1 MDKKTIIGLVII
13 VGVLI
18 GFNVFNQPSEEDV
31 KKYEEAQQEILDKR
45 KEAHVKDS
53 LARIESLVDTSQKF
67 KTDSTGAMIMDSITG
82 KPVLDTLATNAAK
95 IEALTTLAALPDQMD
110 TTNQSYKLTVA
121 ANPDLDP
128 IEDSLEFKAIYDS
141 LYKADQEQKYQS
153 NLAERINS
161 QYGIF
166 AKAAEVAEEEYFYLE
181 NDKLKLKISSKGGQ
195 IAQANVRGFLSYQD
209 YTDSIPDAENINDR
223 SIQLFDQDSTS
234 QNLRI
239 SPSSTKDF
247 LNTKDLNFVMAEST
261 SSSIKLRAPTDDPEK
276 YIEFHYHLDEGYV
289 LNYDVNL
296 IGIDQDLANNNVSF
310 KWQMKGLSTEKL
322 VTQER
327 NICGIFFKEEGDSRD
342 YIGETASD
350 SYNEFDA
357 NVEWIAFKHN
367 YFSSILYTEGGFE
380 KDDTEI
386 EVIQDNS
393 KKYTEQYTADVSFN
407 TAIGSRTTIPLKM
420 YFGPNDMEE
429 LTKLN
434 MEAEDIVNLGPSIF
448 RVVNK
453 WFIIPIFNTL
463 QSTGWSYGLIIILMT
478 LIIKVVILPLT
489 YKNYKSSA
497 KMRILK
503 PEITKINEKYPDKAD
518 AMKKQQETMAL
529 YKKSGASPM
538 AGCIPM
544 LIQMPILFAAFRFF
558 PSSMDLRQQSFLWA
572 EDLSAF
578 DSIFDFGFEIP
589 FYGDHISLFTLL
601 MCISTIFYTR
611 MNSGQMQA
619 SQPGMPNMKII
630 MYLFPIMML
639 FFFNNFGAGLS
650 LYYLCGNLMNM
661 GLMWMVK
668 KYFINEDKLRLK
680 MAEAS
685 TKPKKQSKFQARLAE
700 AAKQQQA
707 KQKR

>member
-1 MDKKTIIGLVII
+1 
-13 VGVLI
+13 
-18 GFNVFNQPSEEDV
+18 
-31 KKYEEAQQEILDKR
+31 
-45 KEAHVKDS
+45 
-53 LARIESLVDTSQKF
+53 
-67 KTDSTGAMIMDSITG
+67 
-82 KPVLDTLATNAAK
+82 
-95 IEALTTLAALPDQMD
+95 
-110 TTNQSYKLTVA
+110 
-121 ANPDLDP
+121 
-128 IEDSLEFKAIYDS
+128 
-141 LYKADQEQKYQS
+141 
-153 NLAERINS
+153 
-161 QYGIF
+161 
-166 AKAAEVAEEEYFYLE
+166 
-181 NDKLKLKISSKGGQ
+181 
-195 IAQANVRGFLSYQD
+195 
-209 YTDSIPDAENINDR
+209 
-223 SIQLFDQDSTS
+223 LFDQDSTT

-247 LNTKDLNFVMAEST
+247 LNTKDLNFKLAEST
-261 SSSIKLRAPTDDPEK
+261 SKSIKLRALTSDAGK
-276 YIEFHYHLDEGYV
+276 YIEFHYYLDEGYV

-310 KWQMKGLSTEKL
+310 KWKMKGLSTEKL

-342 YIGETASD
+342 YIGETSSD
-350 SYNEFDA
+350 SYDEFDA
-357 NVEWIAFKHN
+357 DVEWIAFKHN
-367 YFSSILYTEGGFE
+367 YFSSILYTEDGFE
-380 KDDTEI
+380 KDDTKI

-393 KKYTEQYTADVSFN
+393 KKYTEQYIADVSFN
-407 TAIGSRTTIPLKM
+407 TAITAKTTIPLKM
-420 YFGPNDMEE
+420 YFGPNDMAE
-429 LTKLN
+429 LEKLD

-453 WFIIPIFNTL
+453 WFIIPIFNVL
-463 QSTGWSYGLIIILMT
+463 KSTGWGYGLIIILMT

-503 PEITKINEKYPDKAD
+503 PEITLINEKYPDKAD

-578 DSIFDFGFEIP
+578 DSVFDFGFDIP
-589 FYGDHISLFTLL
+589 FYGDHVSLFTVL
-601 MCISTIFYTR
+601 MCISTIFYTK

-619 SQPGMPNMKII
+619 SQPGMPNMKVI

-668 KYFINEDKLRLK
+668 KYFIDENKLKLK
-680 MAEAS
+680 MAAAS
-685 TKPKKQSKFQARLAE
+685 IKPKKQSKFQARLAQ
-700 AAKQQQA
+700 ASKQQQA
-707 KQKR
+707 KQKRK